1 MFKILLTSLMT
12 ISLYAGDYVVD
23 KAHTNVNFAIKHLT
37 ISLVTGVFHEL
48 DGTFTYDEKSGTLT
62 ALEGVVQTAS
72 IDTGV
77 EKRNAHLKTADFF
90 DAEKYPTL
98 KLKMKGVKG
107 GKVFVDLHIKDVTK
121 TVAFDYI
128 NGGAVTDP
136 WGKRRGHLVCAAR
149 STDLTSISTTTA
161 GLMGARPVSARSYRS
176 RSMSRDIS
184 SSPTY

>member
-90 DAEKYPTL
+90 DADKYPTL
-98 KLKMKGVKG
+98 TLKMKGVKG

-136 WGKRRGHLVCAAR
+136 WGKAKGAFGLRGEINRFDFHINY
-149 STDLTSISTTTA
+149 D
-161 GLMGARPVSARSYRS
+161 S
-176 RSMSRDIS
+176 RFDGGKASVGEIVQI
-184 SSPTY
+184 TINVEGYKQ